1 MPKAYSNQ
9 LTAYSS
15 EQDLKLVVVAMG
27 YGQSTMDLKQAAA

>member
-15 EQDLKLVVVAMG
+15 EQDLKLAVVAMD
-27 YGQSTMDLKQAAA
+27 YGPSTMGVKQTVA